1 MVEVQTLGEDYP
13 ALSSPT
19 WALGPWNQRTFPTQ
33 FGESGRYKNGR
44 MIGKMPCCWL
54 WRWRNVATSQ
64 GMRAASRSQKRQ
76 STVSSR
82 ASRRKGD
89 LANTLTSAQWDCWR
103 TFNLQKCKIIHLCY
117 FKPSNL
123 WQFVIMAIGN
133 EHILQTQEFWELL
146 FYGISIKEDKKLY
159 TWFKTVYC
167 YWIYYWI
174 HWLCYW

>member
-1 MVEVQTLGEDYP
+1 MWLKYRPWEITLHYP
-13 ALSSPT
+13 AQPEL
-19 WALGPWNQRTFPTQ
+19 LGPEIREPSRLSLERVGDT
-33 FGESGRYKNGR
+33 
-44 MIGKMPCCWL
+44 KMEEWL
-54 WRWRNVATSQ
+54 ERCHVAGFEDG
-64 GMRAASRSQKRQ
+64 GMWPWAKACGQPPEARRQ

-103 TFNLQKCKIIHLCY
+103 TFNLQKCKIIHLCC

-146 FYGISIKEDKKLY
+146 FYGIPIKEDKKLY